1 MRTMYD
7 DPPGRRVPLLLAF
20 ELWRQKE
27 AMTTLN
33 SVVRE
38 VRPSTGMQ
46 CILVYHGMTC
56 DEEVT
61 RDEEFE
67 VTLFFAL

>member
-38 VRPSTGMQ
+38 VRPS
-46 CILVYHGMTC
+46 IENVVYSGIPWYDM
-56 DEEVT
+56 
-61 RDEEFE
+61 
-67 VTLFFAL
+67 